1 MAATDRKPE
10 AQRNKGFDQTHRQM
24 IDMAVRLLGEK
35 GADGLSIVA
44 LARAMGVSRG
54 TVYYHF
60 DSREALLAGVKAWAS
75 DHLARGMDTSWTVPE
90 RTAGICRIVLENSEL
105 FKLWIDDFI
114 AGADIR
120 DSYRLWDAFIAGM
133 QRRFDT
139 EQPEAAIDA
148 EVYGTIMLTAAF
160 IAPRIFARSVRPDLD
175 IDEIVERFVREQRRV
190 LARDGLS

>member
-1 MAATDRKPE
+1 
-10 AQRNKGFDQTHRQM
+10 M

-35 GADGLSIVA
+35 GAEGLSIVA

-75 DHLARGMDTSWTVPE
+75 DQLARGMDTSWTVPE
-90 RTAGICRIVLENSEL
+90 RTAGICRIVLENPEL

-120 DSYRLWDAFIAGM
+120 DSYRLWDAFVAGM

-160 IAPRIFARSVRPDLD
+160 IAPRIFARSVRPDLG

-190 LARDGLS
+190 LARDGLG